1 MFTFLSVAIVC
12 FTIVIVVILVQKD
25 PITIV
30 IHKKVEEINKPV
42 QVNPVDDTEDKDQ
55 DTLKGM
61 QELIQFTQDF
71 LGGEVDAESEYKA
84 K

>member
-12 FTIVIVVILVQKD
+12 FTIIIVVILVQKD

-30 IHKKVEEINKPV
+30 IHKKIEEINKPV
-42 QVNPVDDTEDKDQ
+42 QVNSVDDIEDKDQ

-71 LGGEVDAESEYKA
+71 LGGEVDAESEHKA

>member
-12 FTIVIVVILVQKD
+12 FTIIIVVILVQKD

-30 IHKKVEEINKPV
+30 IHKKIEEINKPV

>member
-12 FTIVIVVILVQKD
+12 FTIIIVVILVQKD

-30 IHKKVEEINKPV
+30 IHKKIEEINKPV

-71 LGGEVDAESEYKA
+71 LGGEVDAESEHKA